1 MVAIEVEDL
10 WKRYPGTWALR
21 GMTFQARK
29 GRVLGVLGEN
39 GSGKS
44 TLFRILAGITRPT
57 RGTVRVLGLPP
68 GPRAQRRLSY
78 LPEVDPFYPWM
89 RVGEL
94 LDFAAAFYPGWDPE
108 KSRELLAFMGLSPDR
123 KVGELSKGQRARLK
137 VVVAFSWPSDLVL
150 MDEPLGG
157 IDPPS
162 RKRILSALFSEFR
175 YGEQTIVLS
184 THLVSEVEEFIEDV
198 IYLRDGE
205 ITLMGEAD
213 RLRAER
219 GKSLSE
225 LFEEVAT

>member
-1 MVAIEVEDL
+1 MIIEVEGL

-21 GMTFQARK
+21 DLSFTAKK
-29 GRVLGVLGEN
+29 GRVLGILGEN

-57 RGTVRVLGLPP
+57 RGKVRIFGTPITPTVKARI
-68 GPRAQRRLSY
+68 AY
-78 LPEVDPFYPWM
+78 LPEVQPYYPWM
-89 RVGEL
+89 TVREL
-94 LDFAAAFYPGWDPE
+94 LEFLAPFYPGWDPQKALNLVDFMQLPLE
-108 KSRELLAFMGLSPDR
+108 K
-123 KVGELSKGQRARLK
+123 KVGDLSKGQKGRLK
-137 VVVAFSWPSDLVL
+137 VVVAFSWPSEIVL

-162 RKRILSALFSEFR
+162 RKRILGTLFSEFR
-175 YGEQTIVLS
+175 YGEQTILIS

-198 IYLRDGE
+198 IYLKDGS
-205 ITLMGEAD
+205 IVLSGHAD
-213 RLRAER
+213 QLREER